1 MAMVRKFRGARAN
14 IVRPLGLVPKTVQ
27 VETPDEVEIDITDN
41 SNLESL
47 AVAGAPSEVVE
58 EARLE
63 DDKSEGDVELTEEQ
77 AEALQEAGAEIEEI
91 VGVVIEDPEVEEVDV
106 EIEIVDEPEDSED
119 VGEAEVP
126 DPDDMTKAELR
137 ELAEK
142 LGVDP
147 EGRIDHLRTRV
158 KRALKEG

>member
-1 MAMVRKFRGARAN
+1 MAKVRKFQGARAN

-41 SNLESL
+41 TNLESL
-47 AVAGAPSEVVE
+47 AMAGAPSEVVE
-58 EARLE
+58 EAKLE

-77 AEALQEAGAEIEEI
+77 AEA
-91 VGVVIEDPEVEEVDV
+91 IEDPEAEEVDV
-106 EIEIVDEPEDSED
+106 EIEIVDEPEGSED
-119 VGEAEVP
+119 EDVEEIEAP